1 MSIYNTQFKVKYYDI
16 EQELLTKCEKNKEI
30 EYTKQDVL
38 DICDKLYRDE
48 LISVFLG
55 DTNEEIDY
63 LNIDDINDNINNTIK
78 ELYNT
83 ILVNTQ
89 FKQLIEEVS
98 ETCFGTK
105 ETVNY
110 MVLFALFSH
119 QLFHLTHKC
128 ICQYLETGIIDITL
142 FLQLKYLTIK
152 LLNV

>member
-1 MSIYNTQFKVKYYDI
+1 MYDTQFKVKYYEI
-16 EQELLTKCEKNKEI
+16 EQELLTKCEKNQES
-30 EYTKQDVL
+30 EYTKEDVL

-55 DTNEEIDY
+55 EEIND
-63 LNIDDINDNINNTIK
+63 LIIDNINDNIK

-105 ETVNY
+105 ETINY

-128 ICQYLETGIIDITL
+128 ICQYLETGIIDATM
-142 FLQLKYLTIK
+142 FFQLKHLTSQLFI
-152 LLNV
+152 VT